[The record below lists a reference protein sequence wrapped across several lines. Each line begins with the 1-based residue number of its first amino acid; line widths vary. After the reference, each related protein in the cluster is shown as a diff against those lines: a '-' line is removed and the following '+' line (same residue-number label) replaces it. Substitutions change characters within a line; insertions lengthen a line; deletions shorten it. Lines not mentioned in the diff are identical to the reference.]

1 MKYEECKLKEAT
13 KYSIVKCISE
23 AIGDDVKACL
33 QKEYINDRKSN
44 AKKLLKW
51 DFINRNFTSN
61 LLGDE
66 LTAEYA
72 KRGAWYL
79 VPLFAKETGTLFT
92 VMREERFKELQ
103 RKQKKRRKAH
113 YIDALTKSF
122 NFDLDE
128 NEQLSLFEEEQF
140 EEKEVKKIVKEILG
154 DFQVEC
160 SVIHRYATILFEEY
174 NSEIISIR
182 CCVLDSSLQV
192 IDEDS
197 WSEYI
202 HHTESVVVDT
212 VESNS
217 EERQMPKI
225 KLKDKAR
232 KRIGQKD
239 VVAMK
244 NDTPNGDAQIL

>member
-1 MKYEECKLKEAT
+1 M
-13 KYSIVKCISE
+13 
-23 AIGDDVKACL
+23 
-33 QKEYINDRKSN
+33 
-44 AKKLLKW
+44 
-51 DFINRNFTSN
+51 
-61 LLGDE
+61 
-66 LTAEYA
+66 
-72 KRGAWYL
+72 

-197 WSEYI
+197 WSGYI

-239 VVAMK
+239 IVAMK
-244 NDTPNGDAQIL
+244 NDTLNGDAQIL